1 MLLIGLFAT
10 YRFYEQV
17 GRSIVKREY
26 SLIRK
31 RMWRFKKLRMF
42 PLEASIN
49 IFSDD
54 YNLLQLILHLYFL
67 CYCLLVCL
75 QIKASFTAVFT
86 GHVTY
91 FKTHTLVFFRFTGI
105 KKNNAYVMSTFLN
118 WHYSNHHSKALLI
131 VLTYFLST
139 YIMVL
144 FKLHEVLV
152 LLLANSF
159 SILKSGNILL
169 YYRFRCCL
177 NFSWILYWISNS
189 MRKISAVIK
198 CFG

>member
-1 MLLIGLFAT
+1 MYCLKVTLIPFKTSVIRQLSPMLLIGLFAT

-75 QIKASFTAVFT
+75 QINASFTAVFT

-105 KKNNAYVMSTFLN
+105 KKITHM
-118 WHYSNHHSKALLI
+118 WCP
-131 VLTYFLST
+131 
-139 YIMVL
+139 L
-144 FKLHEVLV
+144 F
-152 LLLANSF
+152 
-159 SILKSGNILL
+159 
-169 YYRFRCCL
+169 
-177 NFSWILYWISNS
+177 
-189 MRKISAVIK
+189 
-198 CFG
+198 